1 MQAVLGGKMIMR
13 TAGGAMV
20 VNHLNSVLLE
30 GDLVK
35 DAVYR
40 KTEAGTARYDFT
52 LASSRVLKNTGQG
65 ILEKE
70 VSFFEVVAYG
80 ELVERCRVEA
90 RQGRSVRVVGRLAQ
104 ERRQRA
110 DGGQE
115 SRVYVIAEHIE
126 FRAGI
131 TTDAELPDDAA

>member
-20 VNHLNSVLLE
+20 VSHLNSVLLE

-35 DAVYR
+35 DAVWEI
-40 KTEAGTARYDFT
+40 EAGTARYDFT

-70 VSFFEVVAYG
+70 VSFFEVQAYG

-90 RQGRSVRVVGRLAQ
+90 RQGRGVRLVGRLAQ
-104 ERRQRA
+104 EQRQTG

-115 SRVYVIAEHIE
+115 NRVYIIAEHIE